1 MGRAASVWARWKRFA
16 HRAAEV
22 QAHVLFFLLYF
33 LAIVPMGLV
42 RRALTVR
49 RKNDDGGGPRW
60 RPHDRSG
67 TGLADARR
75 QF

>member
-1 MGRAASVWARWKRFA
+1 VWARWKRFA

-33 LAIVPMGLV
+33 FAIVPMGLV

-49 RKNDDGGGPRW
+49 RKSDDGDGPRW
-60 RPHDRSG
+60 RPHDRPG